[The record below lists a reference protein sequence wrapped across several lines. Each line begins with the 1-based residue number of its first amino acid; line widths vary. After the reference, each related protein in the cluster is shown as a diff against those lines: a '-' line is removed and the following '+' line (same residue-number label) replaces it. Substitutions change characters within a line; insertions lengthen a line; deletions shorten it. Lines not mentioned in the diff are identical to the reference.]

1 LIVDTSAL
9 VAILRGED
17 GDEAL
22 IGALRSSAT
31 LIPAP
36 VVTEFNLITSRALN
50 DADPD
55 AQTFLSRLMER
66 GCRIQGYAA
75 EDAALSADA
84 HRLYGRGNGRGGK
97 LNMLDVMVYC
107 MAKRLGRPILCT
119 GRDFAA
125 TDAAIHP
132 ASRIG

>member
-1 LIVDTSAL
+1 MIVDTSSL
-9 VAILRGED
+9 VAIARREVGWEMLTK
-17 GDEAL
+17 AL
-22 IGALRSSAT
+22 EQRPA

-36 VVTEFNLITSRALN
+36 VVVEFALVTSGPGNVPGPA
-50 DADPD
+50 
-55 AQTFLSRLMER
+55 AQQFLTRVASSGLTVE
-66 GCRIQGYAA
+66 AFSA
-75 EDAALSADA
+75 EDAAFSVEA

>member
-1 LIVDTSAL
+1 MIVDTSAL
-9 VAILRGED
+9 VAVLRNEEGWRT
-17 GDEAL
+17 
-22 IGALRSSAT
+22 IGRELARHEG

-36 VVTEFNLITSRALN
+36 VLVEFNLVTSRSANVPDPQAQALVTKVL
-50 DADPD
+50 D
-55 AQTFLSRLMER
+55 RR
-66 GCRIQGYAA
+66 CRVEVFDGT
-75 EDAALSADA
+75 DAALSAEA

-107 MAKRLGRPILCT
+107 MARRTRRPILCT
-119 GRDFAA
+119 GRDFAS